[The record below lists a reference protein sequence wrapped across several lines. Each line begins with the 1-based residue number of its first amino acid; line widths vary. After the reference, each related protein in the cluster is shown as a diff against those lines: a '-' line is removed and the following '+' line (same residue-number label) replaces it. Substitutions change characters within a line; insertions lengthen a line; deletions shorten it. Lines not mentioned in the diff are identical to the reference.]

1 MSGFNFKG
9 VEEAKGGSL
18 TRPGTIGVFKI
29 SEVKFANSE
38 QKGTLYMGVTFS
50 RKEDEFSHRF
60 YMSEKALGRVKSLV
74 KHSNGGVELNDEN
87 VSQERL
93 IAILTGKEIGLK
105 VTARIDEANGKAY
118 PDLVFGGF
126 CSDPDKV
133 SELSFSNK
141 EDELNAQSKAIYA
154 AGSAAKPEGA
164 APATT
169 GTPIEEEI
177 F

>member
-74 KHSNGGVELNDEN
+74 KHATGAELNDEN
-87 VSQERL
+87 VTQERL
-93 IAILTGKEIGLK
+93 IAMLTGKELGLK
-105 VTARIDEANGKAY
+105 VTARIDETNGKAY

-126 CSDPDKV
+126 CSDADKV
-133 SELSFSNK
+133 SDLSFSNK
-141 EDELNAQSKAIYA
+141 EEELNAQSKAIYA
-154 AGSAAKPEGA
+154 AASTAKPEDA
-164 APATT
+164 APAAT
-169 GTPIEEEI
+169 GTPVEEEI

>member
-60 YMSEKALGRVKSLV
+60 YMSEKALGRVKSLI
-74 KHSNGGVELNDEN
+74 KHAVGAELNDEN
-87 VSQERL
+87 VTQERL
-93 IAILTGKEIGLK
+93 IAMLTGKEVALK
-105 VTARIDEANGKAY
+105 VTGRVDEANGKAY
-118 PDLVFGGF
+118 PELSFGGF
-126 CSDPDKV
+126 CADADKASD
-133 SELSFSNK
+133 LSFSSK
-141 EDELNAQSKAIYA
+141 EEELNAQAKAVQA
-154 AGSAAKPEGA
+154 AGATAKPEGA
-164 APATT
+164 APAAT
-169 GTPIEEEI
+169 GAPVEEEI